1 MRLWCS
7 MNGRTDVDRISDLLH
22 YAQEAIVILGG
33 ASYADFCDD
42 RKTQLAIL
50 YLITVIGEAA
60 SRTGDDTLRMFPGI
74 PWHQVRGARNR
85 LVHAYFA
92 VDFKVVYDIV
102 VYDLPQ
108 LVAALAGAAAG
119 TTAGSNQQGGQL
131 L

>member
-7 MNGRTDVDRISDLLH
+7 MNGRTDADRISDLRH
-22 YAQEAIVILGG
+22 YAQEAIATLGG
-33 ASYADFCDD
+33 ISYTDFCDD

-60 SRTGDDTLRMFPGI
+60 SRTSDDTLRMFPGI

-92 VDFKVVYDIV
+92 VDLKIVYDIV

-119 TTAGSNQQGGQL
+119 TTAGSN
-131 L
+131 